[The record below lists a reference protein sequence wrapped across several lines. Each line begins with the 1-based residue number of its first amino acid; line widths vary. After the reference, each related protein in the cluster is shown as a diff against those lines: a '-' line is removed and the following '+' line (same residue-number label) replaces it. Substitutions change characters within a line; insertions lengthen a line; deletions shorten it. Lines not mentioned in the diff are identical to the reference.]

1 MVFLGFPIWWG
12 IPPKIMR
19 TFAERYDWNGKTIVP
34 FCTNGGSGFSSEGLT
49 ELTEGAEWKE
59 GRRFR
64 SGASASDVMEWIG
77 PMNPPLGGGGSDRTA
92 ATMTVQCGD
101 STITFELN
109 ESTAA
114 QSLLKQLPLTVEV
127 EPFSTNEQTFYPP
140 EKLDV
145 TDTPA
150 ITSAEPGTLAYY
162 APWG

>member
-1 MVFLGFPIWWG
+1 
-12 IPPKIMR
+12 MR